1 MSAREAFGP
10 NLRRLRLQRGVTLE
24 QIARDTKVDVD
35 LWRGLESNDLSRWP
49 KGIFARAYVRA
60 YAQAVG
66 AEADATVDEFC
77 RLFPHG
83 DRRAERVIRGQAEI
97 VGHDIEWREQVSP
110 DADRRGGA
118 PDAPKPQPSGLRK
131 WLYALTRLPV
141 GSSR

>member
-10 NLRRLRLQRGVTLE
+10 NLRRLRLQRGITLE
-24 QIARDTKVDVD
+24 QITQETKVDIA
-35 LWRGLESNDLSRWP
+35 LWRGLEGNDLSRWP

-60 YAQAVG
+60 YAEAVG
-66 AEADATVDEFC
+66 ADADATVDEFC

-83 DRRAERVIRGQAEI
+83 DRRAERLIRGQAEI
-97 VGHDIEWREQVSP
+97 VGHPTEWREQFP
-110 DADRRGGA
+110 ADADRRGGA
-118 PDAPKPQPSGLRK
+118 AQAAKPQPSGFRK

>member
-24 QIARDTKVDVD
+24 QIAHDTKVDVE
-35 LWRGLESNDLSRWP
+35 LWRGLESNNLSHWP

-66 AEADATVDEFC
+66 ADADATVDEFC

-83 DRRAERVIRGQAEI
+83 DRRAERTIRGQAEI
-97 VGHDIEWREQVSP
+97 VGHASEWREQVAP
-110 DADRRGGA
+110 EADRRGA